1 MLKDVAHRLLAGNFL
16 KVDRRLEV
24 CGGYTRR
31 SSVVEMLKRRVSPR
45 SRRSSVI
52 LDTLPKIAG
61 GPCVEWIS
69 YPRGTADVFCPPCNP
84 KLEIRMPE
92 NNPNCQPFN
101 FRHNPNTLVIYYDG
115 PRMRRSGE

>member
-16 KVDRRLEV
+16 KVDRHLEV

-61 GPCVEWIS
+61 EPCVEWIS
-69 YPRGTADVFCPPCNP
+69 YPRGTADVFNCPRATRNLKYACRKIIP
-84 KLEIRMPE
+84 I
-92 NNPNCQPFN
+92 
-101 FRHNPNTLVIYYDG
+101 VS
-115 PRMRRSGE
+115 RSTSGTIPTPS